1 MPRIGRKDGA
11 SLRPGADG
19 STAREP
25 MRRNAVATSLGT
37 GAAQCGHDVWEDPML
52 SKALLRLGA
61 SAARHP
67 WRVIGAWLIA
77 ATLAVLAALAFG
89 GRTADSMTAPGLD
102 SQRAAELIER
112 AGTGQEGMTAQ
123 VVVTPRDGGATFF
136 DDGSARTAL
145 TRVRAEVG
153 RLPHVLGTSDPAG
166 ALDAGGDT
174 AVRGGLISA
183 DGRIA
188 VVRVQYPDQSQLSGA
203 DLDAL
208 VGLGDQLRAELPLRV
223 EMGGNLFYAF
233 SEADGGASELIGLLA
248 AATILFLAFGS
259 LVAAVLPIGMAVFG
273 LTIGVAT
280 MTVLAGVV
288 DVPAFAPV
296 LGSMVG
302 LGVGID
308 YALFV
313 LARHREHL
321 ARGLAPHEAAGRAVA
336 TAGRPVV
343 FAGGVV
349 VVSILGLAVANVP
362 FIAVGGLAVS
372 IVVLIMVVASVTL
385 LPAFLGAAGPRLA
398 RTDRTDRV
406 GRAERIGRIGRIGQ
420 ALRTGIPGR
429 LARRRDT
436 VAGAAPAVGW
446 RRWIGHVGRHPV
458 LYAVGAA
465 GLLLTAALPVL
476 GLRVGL
482 PDDGSMPQSRTER
495 RAYDLVAE
503 GFGPGTNGPLV
514 IAADPAGDPGV
525 LDRLVGAVAADPGIA
540 SVAPTRIDRAS
551 GIATFVVFP
560 TTSPQDKATADTIA
574 RLRTGAL
581 PTAIGS
587 GPASA
592 HVGGA
597 TASLSDVGQRTSQRL
612 PVLVAVVLAMSFL
625 LLVPVFRSILVPLKA
640 VLLNLLS
647 IGAAY
652 GVMVAVF
659 QWGWGGALI
668 GLESTVPIVSFI
680 PMFLF
685 AILFGLSMD
694 YEVFLLARV
703 REEYL
708 RTGDNGTAIVEGVS
722 RTARI
727 ITSAALIMV
736 AVFLSFAVAEDPSTK
751 MFGLGLATAIFI
763 DATVVRMVLVP
774 ATMTLL
780 GRANW
785 WLPKWLDRILP
796 RGPVGTNDTDDTND
810 PDDTDGTDDAD
821 DAVAESTGEAA
832 RPRLVGG

>member
-1 MPRIGRKDGA
+1 
-11 SLRPGADG
+11 
-19 STAREP
+19 
-25 MRRNAVATSLGT
+25 
-37 GAAQCGHDVWEDPML
+37 ML

-67 WRVIGAWLIA
+67 WRVIAAWLVA
-77 ATLAVLAALAFG
+77 ATLAVLAAVAFG
-89 GRTADSMTAPGLD
+89 GRHADSMTVPGLD

-123 VVVTPRDGGATFF
+123 VVVTPLDGAATFF
-136 DDGSARTAL
+136 DHDSARTAL
-145 TRVRAEVG
+145 TRLQTEVK

-174 AVRGGLISA
+174 AVRGGLVSV

-188 VVRVQYPDQSQLSGA
+188 VVRVQYPDQSRLSA
-203 DLDAL
+203 EDLDAL
-208 VGLGDQLRAELPLRV
+208 VDLGDRLRAELPLRI
-223 EMGGNLFYAF
+223 EMGGSLFYAF
-233 SEADGGASELIGLLA
+233 SDPDGGASELIGLLA
-248 AATILFLAFGS
+248 AAAILFLAFGS
-259 LVAAVLPIGMAVFG
+259 LVAAALPIGMAVFG
-273 LTIGVAT
+273 LTVGVAT
-280 MTVLAGVV
+280 MTVLAGVT
-288 DVPAFAPV
+288 DVPTFAPV

-313 LARHREHL
+313 LARHREYL
-321 ARGLAPHEAAGRAVA
+321 ARGLDPREAAGRAVA

-343 FAGGVV
+343 FAGGTV

-362 FIAVGGLAVS
+362 FMTVGGLAVS
-372 IVVLIMVVASVTL
+372 IVVLTMVVASVTL

-398 RTDRTDRV
+398 RA
-406 GRAERIGRIGRIGQ
+406 GRIGRIGRIGR
-420 ALRTGIPGR
+420 ALQTRKPGR
-429 LARRRDT
+429 LARRRDPA
-436 VAGAAPAVGW
+436 AGPAHAAGW
-446 RRWIGHVGRHPV
+446 RRWIGHVSRHPV
-458 LYAVGAA
+458 PYAVGAA
-465 GLLLTAALPVL
+465 GLLLTATLPVL

-482 PDDGSMPQSRTER
+482 PDDGSLPHGRTER

-540 SVAPTRIDRAS
+540 SVAPTHIDRAT
-551 GIATFVVFP
+551 GIATLVVFP

-574 RLRTGAL
+574 RLRTDVL
-581 PTAIGS
+581 PTAIGH
-587 GPASA
+587 GPARA

-597 TASLSDVGQRTSQRL
+597 AASLSDVGQRTSQRL
-612 PVLVAVVLAMSFL
+612 PVFVAAVLAVSFL
-625 LLVPVFRSILVPLKA
+625 LLMLVFRSILVPLKA

-652 GVMVAVF
+652 GIMVAVF

-668 GLESTVPIVSFI
+668 GLEATVPIVSFI

-694 YEVFLLARV
+694 YEVFLLSRV

-736 AVFLSFAVAEDPSTK
+736 AVFLSFAVADDPSTK
-751 MFGLGLATAIFI
+751 MFGLGLATAILI

-780 GRANW
+780 GRTNW
-785 WLPKWLDRILP
+785 WLPKWLDRMLP
-796 RGPVGTNDTDDTND
+796 GGPVGT
-810 PDDTDGTDDAD
+810 DDTDAG
-821 DAVAESTGEAA
+821 STGEAP
-832 RPRLVGG
+832 RPRPVDR

>member
-1 MPRIGRKDGA
+1 
-11 SLRPGADG
+11 
-19 STAREP
+19 
-25 MRRNAVATSLGT
+25 
-37 GAAQCGHDVWEDPML
+37 ML
-52 SKALLRLGA
+52 SKALLRLGT

-67 WRVIGAWLIA
+67 WRVIAAWLIA
-77 ATLAVLAALAFG
+77 ATLAVLAAIAIG
-89 GRTADSMTAPGLD
+89 GRTADSMTVPGLD
-102 SQRAAELIER
+102 SQRAAQLIER

-136 DDGSARTAL
+136 DHGSAHTAL
-145 TRVRAEVG
+145 TRLQTEVR

-166 ALDAGGDT
+166 ALDAAGDT
-174 AVRGGLISA
+174 SVRSGLVSA

-188 VVRVQYPDQSQLSGA
+188 VVRVQYPDQSRLSA
-203 DLDAL
+203 KDLDAL
-208 VGLGDQLRAELPLRV
+208 VDLGERLRAELPLRI
-223 EMGGNLFYAF
+223 EMGGDLFYAF
-233 SEADGGASELIGLLA
+233 SNPDGGVSELIGILA
-248 AATILFLAFGS
+248 AAAILFLAFGS
-259 LVAAVLPIGMAVFG
+259 LVAAALPIGMAVFG
-273 LTIGVAT
+273 LTAGVAT
-280 MTVLAGVV
+280 MTVLAGVT
-288 DVPAFAPV
+288 DVPTFAPV

-313 LARHREHL
+313 LARHREYL
-321 ARGLAPHEAAGRAVA
+321 ARGLDPREAAGRAVA

-343 FAGGVV
+343 FAGGTV
-349 VVSILGLAVANVP
+349 VVSILGMAVANVP
-362 FIAVGGLAVS
+362 FMTVGGFAVS
-372 IVVLIMVVASVTL
+372 IVVLTMVLASVTL

-398 RTDRTDRV
+398 R
-406 GRAERIGRIGRIGQ
+406 AGRIGR
-420 ALRTGIPGR
+420 ALRTRKSAR
-429 LARRRDT
+429 LARRRGPA
-436 VAGAAPAVGW
+436 AGAAHAAGW
-446 RRWIGHVGRHPV
+446 RRWIGHVSRHPV
-458 LYAVGAA
+458 PYAVGAA

-482 PDDGSMPQSRTER
+482 PDDGSLPHSRTER

-503 GFGPGTNGPLV
+503 GFGPGINGPLV

-525 LDRLVGAVAADPGIA
+525 LDRLVATVAADPGIA
-540 SVAPTRIDRAS
+540 SVAPTHIDRAT
-551 GIATFVVFP
+551 GIATLVVFP

-574 RLRTGAL
+574 RLRTDVL
-581 PTAIGS
+581 PTAVGH
-587 GPASA
+587 GPARA

-597 TASLSDVGQRTSQRL
+597 AASLSDVGRRTSERL
-612 PVLVAVVLAMSFL
+612 PLFVATVLAMSFL
-625 LLVPVFRSILVPLKA
+625 LLMLVFRSILVPLKA

-668 GLESTVPIVSFI
+668 GLEATVPIVSFI

-694 YEVFLLARV
+694 YEVFLLSRV

-708 RTGDNGTAIVEGVS
+708 RTGDNGGAIVDGIS
-722 RTARI
+722 GTARI

-736 AVFLSFAVAEDPSTK
+736 AVFLSFAVADDPSTK
-751 MFGLGLATAIFI
+751 MFGLGLATAIFV

-785 WLPKWLDRILP
+785 WLPKWLDSLLP
-796 RGPVGTNDTDDTND
+796 GGPVGADGA
-810 PDDTDGTDDAD
+810 DDTD
-821 DAVAESTGEAA
+821 AESAGEAP
-832 RPRLVGG
+832 RPRLVER

>member
-1 MPRIGRKDGA
+1 
-11 SLRPGADG
+11 
-19 STAREP
+19 
-25 MRRNAVATSLGT
+25 
-37 GAAQCGHDVWEDPML
+37 ML

-67 WRVIGAWLIA
+67 WRVIATWLIA
-77 ATLAVLAALAFG
+77 ATLAVLAAVAFG

-102 SQRAAELIER
+102 SRRAAELIER

-123 VVVTPRDGGATFF
+123 VVVTPLDGGATFF
-136 DDGSARTAL
+136 DDDGARTAL
-145 TRVRAEVG
+145 TRLQTEVQ

-174 AVRGGLISA
+174 AVRGGLVSA

-188 VVRVQYPDQSQLSGA
+188 VVRVQYPDQSRLSA
-203 DLDAL
+203 EDLDAL
-208 VGLGDQLRAELPLRV
+208 VDLGDRLRAELPLRI

-233 SEADGGASELIGLLA
+233 SDPDGGTSELIGLLA

-259 LVAAVLPIGMAVFG
+259 LVAAALPIGMAVFG
-273 LTIGVAT
+273 LTVGVAT
-280 MTVLAGVV
+280 MTVLAGVT
-288 DVPAFAPV
+288 DVPTFAPV

-313 LARHREHL
+313 LARHREYL
-321 ARGLAPHEAAGRAVA
+321 ACGLDPQDAAGRAVA

-343 FAGGVV
+343 FAGGTV

-362 FIAVGGLAVS
+362 FMTVGGVAVS
-372 IVVLIMVVASVTL
+372 IVVLTMVLASVTL

-398 RTDRTDRV
+398 R
-406 GRAERIGRIGRIGQ
+406 AGRIGR
-420 ALRTGIPGR
+420 ALQTRKPGR
-429 LARRRDT
+429 LARRRDPA
-436 VAGAAPAVGW
+436 AGAAHAAGW
-446 RRWIGHVGRHPV
+446 RRWIGHVSRHPV
-458 LYAVGAA
+458 VYAVGAA
-465 GLLLTAALPVL
+465 VLLLTATLPVL

-482 PDDGSMPQSRTER
+482 PDDGSLPQSRTER

-514 IAADPAGDPGV
+514 IAADPTGDPGV
-525 LDRLVGAVAADPGIA
+525 LDRLVATVAADPGIA
-540 SVAPTRIDRAS
+540 SVAPTHIDRAT
-551 GIATFVVFP
+551 GIATLVVFP

-574 RLRTGAL
+574 RLRTDVL
-581 PTAIGS
+581 PTAIGH
-587 GPASA
+587 GPARA

-597 TASLSDVGQRTSQRL
+597 AASLSDVGQRTSQRL
-612 PVLVAVVLAMSFL
+612 PVFVAAVLAMSFL
-625 LLVPVFRSILVPLKA
+625 LLMLVFRSILVPLKA

-652 GVMVAVF
+652 GIMVAVF

-668 GLESTVPIVSFI
+668 GLEATVPIVSFI

-694 YEVFLLARV
+694 YEVFLLSRV

-736 AVFLSFAVAEDPSTK
+736 AVFLSFAVADDPSTK

-780 GRANW
+780 GRTNW
-785 WLPKWLDRILP
+785 WLPKWLDLMLP
-796 RGPVGTNDTDDTND
+796 RGPVGTDDTDDTD
-810 PDDTDGTDDAD
+810 L
-821 DAVAESTGEAA
+821 ESTGEAP
-832 RPRLVGG
+832 RPRLADR

>member
-1 MPRIGRKDGA
+1 
-11 SLRPGADG
+11 
-19 STAREP
+19 
-25 MRRNAVATSLGT
+25 
-37 GAAQCGHDVWEDPML
+37 ML
-52 SKALLRLGA
+52 SKALLRLGGG
-61 SAARHP
+61 AARHP
-67 WRVIGAWLIA
+67 WRVVAAWLIA
-77 ATLAVLAALAFG
+77 AALALLAAIAVG

-102 SQRAAELIER
+102 SGRAAELIER
-112 AGTGQEGMTAQ
+112 AGTGQEGMSTQ
-123 VVVTPRDGGATFF
+123 VVVTPLDDGATFF
-136 DDGSARTAL
+136 DHGSARTAL
-145 TRVRAEVG
+145 MRLQTEVA

-174 AVRGGLISA
+174 AVRGGLVSA

-188 VVRVQYPDQSQLSGA
+188 VVRVQYPDQSRLSA
-203 DLDAL
+203 DDLDAL
-208 VGLGDQLRAELPLRV
+208 VALGDRLRAELPLRI

-233 SEADGGASELIGLLA
+233 SGADGGASELIGLLA
-248 AATILFLAFGS
+248 AAAILFLAFGS
-259 LVAAVLPIGMAVFG
+259 LVAAALPIGMAVFG
-273 LTIGVAT
+273 LTVGVAT
-280 MTVLAGVV
+280 MTVLAGVT
-288 DVPAFAPV
+288 DVPTFAPV

-313 LARHREHL
+313 LARHREYL
-321 ARGLAPHEAAGRAVA
+321 ARGLDPHEAAGRAVA
-336 TAGRPVV
+336 TAGRPVIL
-343 FAGGVV
+343 AGGTV

-362 FIAVGGLAVS
+362 FMTVGGLAVS

-398 RTDRTDRV
+398 RA
-406 GRAERIGRIGRIGQ
+406 GRIGRIGR
-420 ALRTGIPGR
+420 ALRTGKPTR
-429 LARRRDT
+429 PARRRDPA
-436 VAGAAPAVGW
+436 AGAAHAAGW
-446 RRWIGHVGRHPV
+446 RRWIAHVSRHPV
-458 LYAVGAA
+458 PYAVGAA
-465 GLLLTAALPVL
+465 GLLLTATLPVL

-482 PDDGSMPQSRTER
+482 PDDGSLPHSRTER

-514 IAADPAGDPGV
+514 IAADPTGDPGV

-540 SVAPTRIDRAS
+540 SVAPTHIDRAT
-551 GIATFVVFP
+551 GIATLVVFP

-574 RLRTGAL
+574 RLRTDVL
-581 PTAIGS
+581 PAAIGH
-587 GPASA
+587 GPARA
-592 HVGGA
+592 HIGGA
-597 TASLSDVGQRTSQRL
+597 AASLSDVGQRTSQRL
-612 PVLVAVVLAMSFL
+612 PALVATVLAMSFL
-625 LLVPVFRSILVPLKA
+625 LLMLVFRSILVPLKA

-668 GLESTVPIVSFI
+668 GLEATVPIVSFI

-694 YEVFLLARV
+694 YEVFLLSRV

-780 GRANW
+780 GRTNW

-796 RGPVGTNDTDDTND
+796 HGPVGTDDPYDYD
-810 PDDTDGTDDAD
+810 PDDSDVRVTQGHPG
-821 DAVAESTGEAA
+821 S
-832 RPRLVGG
+832 

>member
-1 MPRIGRKDGA
+1 
-11 SLRPGADG
+11 
-19 STAREP
+19 
-25 MRRNAVATSLGT
+25 
-37 GAAQCGHDVWEDPML
+37 ML
-52 SKALLRLGA
+52 SKALLRLGTN
-61 SAARHP
+61 AARHP
-67 WRVIGAWLIA
+67 WRVIAAWLVA
-77 ATLAVLAALAFG
+77 ATLAVLAAVAFG

-102 SQRAAELIER
+102 SQRAAQLIER

-123 VVVTPRDGGATFF
+123 VVVTPLDGGATFF
-136 DDGSARTAL
+136 GDDGARTAL
-145 TRVRAEVG
+145 TRLQAEVK
-153 RLPHVLGTSDPAG
+153 RLPHVLGTSETAG
-166 ALDAGGDT
+166 ALEAGGDT
-174 AVRGGLISA
+174 AVRGGLVSA

-188 VVRVQYPDQSQLSGA
+188 VVRVQYPDQSRLSA
-203 DLDAL
+203 EDLDAL
-208 VGLGDQLRAELPLRV
+208 VGLGDRLRAELPLRI

-233 SEADGGASELIGLLA
+233 SDPDGGTSELIGLLA
-248 AATILFLAFGS
+248 AAAILFLAFGS
-259 LVAAVLPIGMAVFG
+259 LVAAALPIGMAVFG

-280 MTVLAGVV
+280 MTVLAGVT

-313 LARHREHL
+313 LARHREYL

-362 FIAVGGLAVS
+362 FMTVGGIAVS
-372 IVVLIMVVASVTL
+372 IVVLTMVVASVTL

-398 RTDRTDRV
+398 R
-406 GRAERIGRIGRIGQ
+406 AGRIGR
-420 ALRTGIPGR
+420 ALRTARPGR
-429 LARRRDT
+429 LARRRERA
-436 VAGAAPAVGW
+436 AGAAPAAGW
-446 RRWIGHVGRHPV
+446 RRWIGHVSRHPV
-458 LYAVGAA
+458 LYAIGAA
-465 GLLLTAALPVL
+465 GLLLTATLPVL

-482 PDDGSMPQSRTER
+482 PDDGSLPHSRTER

-525 LDRLVGAVAADPGIA
+525 PDRLVRAVAADPGIA
-540 SVAPTRIDRAS
+540 SVAPAHIDRAT
-551 GIATFVVFP
+551 GIATLVVFP
-560 TTSPQDKATADTIA
+560 TTSPQDKATTDTIA
-574 RLRTGAL
+574 RLRTDVL
-581 PTAIGS
+581 PTALGH
-587 GPASA
+587 GPARA

-597 TASLSDVGQRTSQRL
+597 AASLSDVGRRTSERL
-612 PVLVAVVLAMSFL
+612 PLLVATVLAMSFL
-625 LLVPVFRSILVPLKA
+625 LLMLIFRSVLVPLKA

-668 GLESTVPIVSFI
+668 GLEATVPIVSFI

-694 YEVFLLARV
+694 YEVFLLSRV

-708 RTGDNGTAIVEGVS
+708 RTGDNGTAIVEGIS

-736 AVFLSFAVAEDPSTK
+736 AVFLSFAVADDPSAK

-780 GRANW
+780 GRSNW
-785 WLPKWLDRILP
+785 WLPKWLDRMLP
-796 RGPVGTNDTDDTND
+796 HGPVGT
-810 PDDTDGTDDAD
+810 DDTD
-821 DAVAESTGEAA
+821 AESAVGAPRAPLAA
-832 RPRLVGG
+832 Q

>member
-1 MPRIGRKDGA
+1 
-11 SLRPGADG
+11 
-19 STAREP
+19 
-25 MRRNAVATSLGT
+25 
-37 GAAQCGHDVWEDPML
+37 ML

-61 SAARHP
+61 SAARRP
-67 WRVIGAWLIA
+67 RRVIAAWLVTA
-77 ATLAVLAALAFG
+77 ALAVLAALAFG

-102 SQRAAELIER
+102 SRRAAELIER

-123 VVVTPRDGGATFF
+123 VVVTPLDGGATFF
-136 DDGSARTAL
+136 DHGGARTAL
-145 TRVRAEVG
+145 TQLQTEVE
-153 RLPHVLGTSDPAG
+153 RLPHVLGTSDPTG
-166 ALDAGGDT
+166 ALDAGGDA
-174 AVRGGLISA
+174 AVRGGLVSA

-188 VVRVQYPDQSQLSGA
+188 VVRVQYPDQSRLSA
-203 DLDAL
+203 KDLDAL
-208 VGLGDQLRAELPLRV
+208 VGLGDRLRAELPLRI
-223 EMGGNLFYAF
+223 EMGGNLFYVF
-233 SEADGGASELIGLLA
+233 SDPDGGASELIGLLA
-248 AATILFLAFGS
+248 AAAILFLAFGS
-259 LVAAVLPIGMAVFG
+259 LVAAALPIGMAVFG
-273 LTIGVAT
+273 LTVGVAT
-280 MTVLAGVV
+280 MTVLAGVTE
-288 DVPAFAPV
+288 VPTFAPV

-321 ARGLAPHEAAGRAVA
+321 ACGLGPREAAGRAVA

-343 FAGGVV
+343 FAGGTV
-349 VVSILGLAVANVP
+349 VVSILGLAVADVP
-362 FIAVGGLAVS
+362 FMTVGGVAVS
-372 IVVLIMVVASVTL
+372 IVVLTMVLASVTL

-398 RTDRTDRV
+398 RA
-406 GRAERIGRIGRIGQ
+406 GQIGRIGR
-420 ALRTGIPGR
+420 ALQTRRPGR
-429 LARRRDT
+429 PARRDPA
-436 VAGAAPAVGW
+436 AGAARAAGW
-446 RRWIGHVGRHPV
+446 RRWIGHVSRHPV
-458 LYAVGAA
+458 PYAVGAA
-465 GLLLTAALPVL
+465 GLLLTATLPLL

-482 PDDGSMPQSRTER
+482 PDDGSLPQGRTER

-514 IAADPAGDPGV
+514 IAADPTGDPGV
-525 LDRLVGAVAADPGIA
+525 LDRLVAAVAADPGIA
-540 SVAPTRIDRAS
+540 SVAAPRVDRAT
-551 GIATFVVFP
+551 GIATLVVFP

-574 RLRTGAL
+574 RLRTDVL
-581 PTAIGS
+581 PTAIGR
-587 GPASA
+587 GPARA

-597 TASLSDVGQRTSQRL
+597 AASLSDVGRRTSQRM
-612 PVLVAVVLAMSFL
+612 PVFVAAVLAMSFL
-625 LLVPVFRSILVPLKA
+625 LLMLVFRSVLVPLKA

-652 GVMVAVF
+652 GIMVAVF
-659 QWGWGGALI
+659 QWGWGSALI
-668 GLESTVPIVSFI
+668 GLEATVPIVSFI

-694 YEVFLLARV
+694 YEVFLLSRV

-708 RTGDNGTAIVEGVS
+708 RTGDSGTAIVEGIS

-785 WLPKWLDRILP
+785 WLPKWLDRMLP
-796 RGPVGTNDTDDTND
+796 RGPVGTDDTDDTD
-810 PDDTDGTDDAD
+810 
-821 DAVAESTGEAA
+821 AESTGEDPRA
-832 RPRLVGG
+832 RLVDR

>member
-1 MPRIGRKDGA
+1 MIA
-11 SLRPGADG
+11 
-19 STAREP
+19 
-25 MRRNAVATSLGT
+25 
-37 GAAQCGHDVWEDPML
+37 
-52 SKALLRLGA
+52 
-61 SAARHP
+61 
-67 WRVIGAWLIA
+67 AWLIA
-77 ATLAVLAALAFG
+77 ATLAVLAAIAIG

-123 VVVTPRDGGATFF
+123 VVVTPLDDGATFF
-136 DDGSARTAL
+136 DHGSARTAL
-145 TRVRAEVG
+145 TRLQTEVK

-174 AVRGGLISA
+174 TVRGGLVSA
-183 DGRIA
+183 DGRTA
-188 VVRVQYPDQSQLSGA
+188 VVRVQYPDQSRLSA
-203 DLDAL
+203 EDLDAL
-208 VGLGDQLRAELPLRV
+208 VDLGDRLRAELPLRI
-223 EMGGNLFYAF
+223 EMGGNLFYVF
-233 SEADGGASELIGLLA
+233 SDPDGGASELIGLLA
-248 AATILFLAFGS
+248 AAAILFLAFGS
-259 LVAAVLPIGMAVFG
+259 LVAAALPIGMAVFG
-273 LTIGVAT
+273 LTVGVAT
-280 MTVLAGVV
+280 MTVLAGVT
-288 DVPAFAPV
+288 DVPTFAPV

-313 LARHREHL
+313 LARHREYL
-321 ARGLAPHEAAGRAVA
+321 ARGLDPREAAGRAVA

-343 FAGGVV
+343 FAGGTV

-362 FIAVGGLAVS
+362 FMTVGGLAVS
-372 IVVLIMVVASVTL
+372 IVVLTMVVASVTL

-398 RTDRTDRV
+398 RAD
-406 GRAERIGRIGRIGQ
+406 RIGR
-420 ALRTGIPGR
+420 ALQTRKLGR
-429 LARRRDT
+429 LARRRNPA
-436 VAGAAPAVGW
+436 AGAAHAAGW
-446 RRWIGHVGRHPV
+446 RRWIGHVSRHPV
-458 LYAVGAA
+458 PYVVGAA
-465 GLLLTAALPVL
+465 GLLLTATLPVL

-482 PDDGSMPQSRTER
+482 PDDGSLPHSRTER

-514 IAADPAGDPGV
+514 IAADPTGDPGV

-540 SVAPTRIDRAS
+540 SVAPTHIDRAT
-551 GIATFVVFP
+551 GIATLVVFP

-574 RLRTGAL
+574 RLRTDVL
-581 PTAIGS
+581 PTAIGH
-587 GPASA
+587 GPARA

-597 TASLSDVGQRTSQRL
+597 AASLSDVGQRTSQRL
-612 PVLVAVVLAMSFL
+612 PVLVAAVLAMSFL
-625 LLVPVFRSILVPLKA
+625 LLMLVFRSILVPLKA

-652 GVMVAVF
+652 GIMVAVF

-668 GLESTVPIVSFI
+668 GLEATVPIVSFI

-694 YEVFLLARV
+694 YEVFLLSRV

-780 GRANW
+780 GRTNW
-785 WLPKWLDRILP
+785 WLPKWLDRMLP
-796 RGPVGTNDTDDTND
+796 RGPVGT
-810 PDDTDGTDDAD
+810 DDTD
-821 DAVAESTGEAA
+821 AESTGQAR
-832 RPRLVGG
+832 RPRLVDR

>member
-1 MPRIGRKDGA
+1 
-11 SLRPGADG
+11 
-19 STAREP
+19 
-25 MRRNAVATSLGT
+25 
-37 GAAQCGHDVWEDPML
+37 
-52 SKALLRLGA
+52 
-61 SAARHP
+61 
-67 WRVIGAWLIA
+67 
-77 ATLAVLAALAFG
+77 
-89 GRTADSMTAPGLD
+89 
-102 SQRAAELIER
+102 
-112 AGTGQEGMTAQ
+112 
-123 VVVTPRDGGATFF
+123 
-136 DDGSARTAL
+136 
-145 TRVRAEVG
+145 
-153 RLPHVLGTSDPAG
+153 VLGTSDPAG

-174 AVRGGLISA
+174 TVRGGLVSA

-188 VVRVQYPDQSQLSGA
+188 VVRVQYPDQSRLSA
-203 DLDAL
+203 EDLDAL
-208 VGLGDQLRAELPLRV
+208 VDLGDRLRAELPLRI
-223 EMGGNLFYAF
+223 EMGGNLFYVF
-233 SEADGGASELIGLLA
+233 SDADGGASELIGILA
-248 AATILFLAFGS
+248 AAAILFLAFGS
-259 LVAAVLPIGMAVFG
+259 LVAAALPIGMAVFG
-273 LTIGVAT
+273 LTVGVAT
-280 MTVLAGVV
+280 MTVLAGVT
-288 DVPAFAPV
+288 DVPTFAPV

-313 LARHREHL
+313 LARHREYL
-321 ARGLAPHEAAGRAVA
+321 ARGLDPREAAGRAVA

-343 FAGGVV
+343 FAGGTV

-362 FIAVGGLAVS
+362 FMTVGGLAVS
-372 IVVLIMVVASVTL
+372 IVVLTMVVASVTL

-398 RTDRTDRV
+398 R
-406 GRAERIGRIGRIGQ
+406 AGRIGR
-420 ALRTGIPGR
+420 ALQTRKLGR
-429 LARRRDT
+429 LARRRDPA
-436 VAGAAPAVGW
+436 AGAAPAAGW
-446 RRWIGHVGRHPV
+446 RRWIGHVSRHPV
-458 LYAVGAA
+458 PYAVGAA
-465 GLLLTAALPVL
+465 GLLLTATLPVL

-482 PDDGSMPQSRTER
+482 PDDGSLPHSRTER

-540 SVAPTRIDRAS
+540 SVAPTHIDRAT
-551 GIATFVVFP
+551 GIATLVVFP

-574 RLRTGAL
+574 RLRTDVL
-581 PTAIGS
+581 PTAIGH
-587 GPASA
+587 GPARA

-597 TASLSDVGQRTSQRL
+597 AASLSDVGQRTSQRL
-612 PVLVAVVLAMSFL
+612 PVFVAAVLAMSFL
-625 LLVPVFRSILVPLKA
+625 LLMLVFRSILVPLKA

-652 GVMVAVF
+652 GIMVAVF

-668 GLESTVPIVSFI
+668 GLEATVPIVSFI

-694 YEVFLLARV
+694 YEVFLLSRV

-722 RTARI
+722 GTARI

-780 GRANW
+780 GRTNW
-785 WLPKWLDRILP
+785 WLPRWLDRMLP
-796 RGPVGTNDTDDTND
+796 RGPVGTD
-810 PDDTDGTDDAD
+810 
-821 DAVAESTGEAA
+821 AESTGEAP
-832 RPRLVGG
+832 RPRLVDR

>member
-1 MPRIGRKDGA
+1 
-11 SLRPGADG
+11 
-19 STAREP
+19 
-25 MRRNAVATSLGT
+25 
-37 GAAQCGHDVWEDPML
+37 ML

-61 SAARHP
+61 GAARHP
-67 WRVIGAWLIA
+67 WRVIAAWLVA
-77 ATLAVLAALAFG
+77 TTLAVLAAVAFG

-112 AGTGQEGMTAQ
+112 ARTGQEGMTAQ
-123 VVVTPRDGGATFF
+123 VVVTPLDGGATFF
-136 DDGSARTAL
+136 DRGSARTAL
-145 TRVRAEVG
+145 TRLRTEVE

-166 ALDAGGDT
+166 ALDARGDT
-174 AVRGGLISA
+174 AVRGGLVSA

-188 VVRVQYPDQSQLSGA
+188 VVRVQYPDRSRLSA
-203 DLDAL
+203 EDLDAL
-208 VGLGDQLRAELPLRV
+208 VGLGDRLRAELPLRI
-223 EMGGNLFYAF
+223 EMGGDLFYAF
-233 SEADGGASELIGLLA
+233 SDADGGVSELIGLLA
-248 AATILFLAFGS
+248 AAAILFLAFGS
-259 LVAAVLPIGMAVFG
+259 LVAAALPIGMAVFG
-273 LTIGVAT
+273 LTVGVAT
-280 MTVLAGVV
+280 MTVLAGVT
-288 DVPAFAPV
+288 DVPTFAPV

-313 LARHREHL
+313 LARHREYL
-321 ARGLAPHEAAGRAVA
+321 AGGLDPQTAAGRAVA

-343 FAGGVV
+343 FAGGTV

-362 FIAVGGLAVS
+362 FMTVGGVAVS
-372 IVVLIMVVASVTL
+372 VVVLIMVAASVTL

-398 RTDRTDRV
+398 R
-406 GRAERIGRIGRIGQ
+406 AGRIGRV
-420 ALRTGIPGR
+420 LRAGWSGR
-429 LARRRDT
+429 LGRRRDT
-436 VAGAAPAVGW
+436 AAGTTHADGW
-446 RRWIGHVGRHPV
+446 RRWIGHVSRHPV
-458 LYAVGAA
+458 PYAVGAA
-465 GLLLTAALPVL
+465 GLMLTATLPVL

-482 PDDGSMPQSRTER
+482 PDDGSLPHSRTER

-514 IAADPAGDPGV
+514 VAADPAGDPGV

-540 SVAPTRIDRAS
+540 SVAPTHIDRAT
-551 GIATFVVFP
+551 GIATLVVFP
-560 TTSPQDKATADTIA
+560 TTGPQDKATADTIA
-574 RLRTGAL
+574 RLRTDVL
-581 PTAIGS
+581 PTAIGH
-587 GPASA
+587 GPARA

-597 TASLSDVGQRTSQRL
+597 AASLSDVGRRTSERM
-612 PVLVAVVLAMSFL
+612 PAFVAAVLAMSFL
-625 LLVPVFRSILVPLKA
+625 LLMLVFRSVLVPLKA

-652 GVMVAVF
+652 GIMVAVF

-668 GLESTVPIVSFI
+668 GLEATVPIVSFI

-694 YEVFLLARV
+694 YEVFLLSRV

-736 AVFLSFAVAEDPSTK
+736 AVFLSFAVADDPSTK
-751 MFGLGLATAIFI
+751 MFGLGLATAILI

-780 GRANW
+780 GRTNW
-785 WLPKWLDRILP
+785 WLPKWLDRLLP
-796 RGPVGTNDTDDTND
+796 RGPVGTDDTDDTD
-810 PDDTDGTDDAD
+810 
-821 DAVAESTGEAA
+821 AESTGGAP
-832 RPRLVGG
+832 RPRLVDR

>member
-1 MPRIGRKDGA
+1 
-11 SLRPGADG
+11 
-19 STAREP
+19 
-25 MRRNAVATSLGT
+25 
-37 GAAQCGHDVWEDPML
+37 ML

-67 WRVIGAWLIA
+67 WRVIAAWLIA
-77 ATLAVLAALAFG
+77 ATLAVLAAIAFG

-123 VVVTPRDGGATFF
+123 VVVTPLDGGATFF
-136 DDGSARTAL
+136 DDDGARTAL
-145 TRVRAEVG
+145 TRLQTEVK

-166 ALDAGGDT
+166 ALDTGGDT
-174 AVRGGLISA
+174 AVRGGLVSA

-188 VVRVQYPDQSQLSGA
+188 VVRVQYPDQSRLSA
-203 DLDAL
+203 EDLDAL
-208 VGLGDQLRAELPLRV
+208 VDLGDRLRAELPLRI

-233 SEADGGASELIGLLA
+233 SDPDGGDERTERQEQDRGRGEEADQLARA
-248 AATILFLAFGS
+248 AA
-259 LVAAVLPIGMAVFG
+259 LPIGMTVFG
-273 LTIGVAT
+273 LTVGVAT
-280 MTVLAGVV
+280 MTVLAGVTE
-288 DVPAFAPV
+288 VPTFAPV

-313 LARHREHL
+313 LARHREYL
-321 ARGLAPHEAAGRAVA
+321 ACGLDPQAAAGRAVA

-343 FAGGVV
+343 FAGGTV

-362 FIAVGGLAVS
+362 FMTVGGVAVS
-372 IVVLIMVVASVTL
+372 IVVLTMVLASVTL
-385 LPAFLGAAGPRLA
+385 LPAFLSAAGPRLA
-398 RTDRTDRV
+398 R
-406 GRAERIGRIGRIGQ
+406 AGRIGR
-420 ALRTGIPGR
+420 ALQTRKLGR
-429 LARRRDT
+429 LARRRDPA
-436 VAGAAPAVGW
+436 AGAAHAAGW
-446 RRWIGHVGRHPV
+446 RRWIGHVSRHPV
-458 LYAVGAA
+458 PYAIGAA
-465 GLLLTAALPVL
+465 GLLLTATLPVL

-482 PDDGSMPQSRTER
+482 PDDGSLPHSRTER

-525 LDRLVGAVAADPGIA
+525 LDRLVATVAADPGIA
-540 SVAPTRIDRAS
+540 SVAPTHIDRAT
-551 GIATFVVFP
+551 GIATLVVFP

-574 RLRTGAL
+574 RLRTGVL
-581 PTAIGS
+581 PTAIGH
-587 GPASA
+587 GPARA

-597 TASLSDVGQRTSQRL
+597 AASLSDVGQRTSQRL
-612 PVLVAVVLAMSFL
+612 PVLVAAVLAMSFL
-625 LLVPVFRSILVPLKA
+625 LLMLVFRSILVPLKA

-652 GVMVAVF
+652 GIMVAVF

-668 GLESTVPIVSFI
+668 GLEATVPIVSFI
-680 PMFLF
+680 PAFLF

-694 YEVFLLARV
+694 YEVFLLSRV

-708 RTGDNGTAIVEGVS
+708 RTGDNGTAIVEGIS
-722 RTARI
+722 GTARI

-780 GRANW
+780 GRTNW
-785 WLPKWLDRILP
+785 WLPKWLDWMLP
-796 RGPVGTNDTDDTND
+796 RGPVGT
-810 PDDTDGTDDAD
+810 DDTD
-821 DAVAESTGEAA
+821 AESTGEAP
-832 RPRLVGG
+832 RPRLVDR

>member
-1 MPRIGRKDGA
+1 
-11 SLRPGADG
+11 
-19 STAREP
+19 
-25 MRRNAVATSLGT
+25 
-37 GAAQCGHDVWEDPML
+37 ML
-52 SKALLRLGA
+52 SKALLRLGGG
-61 SAARHP
+61 AARHP
-67 WRVIGAWLIA
+67 WRVIAAWLVTA
-77 ATLAVLAALAFG
+77 ALAVLAALAFG
-89 GRTADSMTAPGLD
+89 GRNADSMTAPGLD

-123 VVVTPRDGGATFF
+123 VVVTPLDGAATFF
-136 DDGSARTAL
+136 DHDSARTAL
-145 TRVRAEVG
+145 TRLRTEVE

-174 AVRGGLISA
+174 AVRGGLVSA

-188 VVRVQYPDQSQLSGA
+188 VVRVQYPDQSRLSAA

-208 VGLGDQLRAELPLRV
+208 VGLGDRLRAELPLRI

-233 SEADGGASELIGLLA
+233 SDPDGGVSELIGLLA
-248 AATILFLAFGS
+248 AAAILFLAFGS
-259 LVAAVLPIGMAVFG
+259 LVAAALPIGMAAFG
-273 LTIGVAT
+273 LTVGVAT
-280 MTVLAGVV
+280 MTVLAGVT

-313 LARHREHL
+313 LARHREYL
-321 ARGLAPHEAAGRAVA
+321 ARGLDPHEAAGRAVA

-343 FAGGVV
+343 FAGGTV

-362 FIAVGGLAVS
+362 FMTVGGLAVS
-372 IVVLIMVVASVTL
+372 IVVLTMVVASVTL
-385 LPAFLGAAGPRLA
+385 LPAFLGAAGPRL
-398 RTDRTDRV
+398 
-406 GRAERIGRIGRIGQ
+406 GRAGRIGR
-420 ALRTGIPGR
+420 ALRTRKPGR
-429 LARRRDT
+429 LARRRDPA
-436 VAGAAPAVGW
+436 AGAARAAGW
-446 RRWIGHVGRHPV
+446 RRWIGHVSRHPV
-458 LYAVGAA
+458 PYAVGAA
-465 GLLLTAALPVL
+465 GLLLTLTLPVL

-482 PDDGSMPQSRTER
+482 PDDGSLPHSRTER

-525 LDRLVGAVAADPGIA
+525 VDRLVGAVAADAGIA
-540 SVAPTRIDRAS
+540 SVAPTRIDRAT
-551 GIATFVVFP
+551 GIATLVVFP
-560 TTSPQDKATADTIA
+560 TTSPQDEATADTIA
-574 RLRTGAL
+574 RLRTDVL
-581 PTAIGS
+581 PTAIGQ
-587 GPASA
+587 GPARA

-597 TASLSDVGQRTSQRL
+597 AASLSDVGQRTSQRL
-612 PVLVAVVLAMSFL
+612 PVFVAAVLAMSFL
-625 LLVPVFRSILVPLKA
+625 LLVLVFRSIVVPLKA

-668 GLESTVPIVSFI
+668 GLEATVPIVSFI

-694 YEVFLLARV
+694 YEVFLLSRV

-736 AVFLSFAVAEDPSTK
+736 AVFLSFAVADDPSAK

-785 WLPKWLDRILP
+785 WLPRRLDRMLP
-796 RGPVGTNDTDDTND
+796 RGPA
-810 PDDTDGTDDAD
+810 GTD
-821 DAVAESTGEAA
+821 AEYTGEAPC
-832 RPRLVGG
+832 PRLVDR

>member
-1 MPRIGRKDGA
+1 
-11 SLRPGADG
+11 
-19 STAREP
+19 
-25 MRRNAVATSLGT
+25 
-37 GAAQCGHDVWEDPML
+37 ML

-67 WRVIGAWLIA
+67 WRVIATWLIA
-77 ATLAVLAALAFG
+77 ATLAVLAAVAFG

-112 AGTGQEGMTAQ
+112 ARTGQEGMTAQ
-123 VVVTPRDGGATFF
+123 VVVTPLDDGATFF
-136 DDGSARTAL
+136 DDDGARTAL
-145 TRVRAEVG
+145 TRLRAEVK
-153 RLPHVLGTSDPAG
+153 RLPHVLGASARAG
-166 ALDAGGDT
+166 ALDAGRDT
-174 AVRGGLISA
+174 AVRGGLVSA

-188 VVRVQYPDQSQLSGA
+188 VVRVQYPDQSRLSA
-203 DLDAL
+203 EDLDAL
-208 VGLGDQLRAELPLRV
+208 VGLGDRLRGELPLRI
-223 EMGGNLFYAF
+223 EMGGSLFYAF
-233 SEADGGASELIGLLA
+233 SDPDGGASELIGLLA
-248 AATILFLAFGS
+248 AAAILFLAFGS
-259 LVAAVLPIGMAVFG
+259 LVAAALPIGMAVFG
-273 LTIGVAT
+273 LTVGVAT
-280 MTVLAGVV
+280 MTVLAGVTE
-288 DVPAFAPV
+288 VPTFAPV

-313 LARHREHL
+313 LARHREYL
-321 ARGLAPHEAAGRAVA
+321 ARGLDPHEAAGRAVA

-343 FAGGVV
+343 FAGGTV

-362 FIAVGGLAVS
+362 FMTVGGLAVS
-372 IVVLIMVVASVTL
+372 IVVLIMVLASVTL
-385 LPAFLGAAGPRLA
+385 LPAFLGAAGPRL
-398 RTDRTDRV
+398 
-406 GRAERIGRIGRIGQ
+406 GRAGRIGR
-420 ALRTGIPGR
+420 ALRTRSRGR
-429 LARRRDT
+429 LARRRDPA
-436 VAGAAPAVGW
+436 AGAAHAAGW
-446 RRWIGHVGRHPV
+446 RRWIGHVSRHPV
-458 LYAVGAA
+458 PYAVGAA
-465 GLLLTAALPVL
+465 GLLLTATLPVL

-482 PDDGSMPQSRTER
+482 PDDGSLPQSRTER

-514 IAADPAGDPGV
+514 IAVDPTGDGGV
-525 LDRLVGAVAADPGIA
+525 VDRLASTVAADPGIA
-540 SVAPTRIDRAS
+540 SVAPTHIDRAT
-551 GIATFVVFP
+551 GIATLVVFP

-574 RLRTGAL
+574 RLRTDVL
-581 PTAIGS
+581 PTAIGQ
-587 GPASA
+587 GQARA

-597 TASLSDVGQRTSQRL
+597 AASLSDVGRRTSQRL
-612 PVLVAVVLAMSFL
+612 PVLVAAVLAMSFL
-625 LLVPVFRSILVPLKA
+625 LLMLVFRSVLVPLKA

-668 GLESTVPIVSFI
+668 GLEATVPIVSFI

-694 YEVFLLARV
+694 YEVFLLSRV

-780 GRANW
+780 GRTNW
-785 WLPKWLDRILP
+785 WLPKWLDRMLP
-796 RGPVGTNDTDDTND
+796 RGPVGA
-810 PDDTDGTDDAD
+810 DDTD
-821 DAVAESTGEAA
+821 AESTGEAPL
-832 RPRLVGG
+832 PRLVDR

>member
-1 MPRIGRKDGA
+1 
-11 SLRPGADG
+11 
-19 STAREP
+19 
-25 MRRNAVATSLGT
+25 
-37 GAAQCGHDVWEDPML
+37 ML
-52 SKALLRLGA
+52 SKALLRLGT

-67 WRVIGAWLIA
+67 WRVIAAWLIA
-77 ATLAVLAALAFG
+77 ASLAVLAAIAFG

-102 SQRAAELIER
+102 SRRAAELIER

-123 VVVTPRDGGATFF
+123 VVVTPLDDGATFF
-136 DDGSARTAL
+136 DDDGARTAL
-145 TRVRAEVG
+145 TRLRAEVK

-166 ALDAGGDT
+166 ALDAGGNT
-174 AVRGGLISA
+174 AVRDGLVSA

-188 VVRVQYPDQSQLSGA
+188 VVRVQYPDQSRLSA
-203 DLDAL
+203 QDLDAL
-208 VGLGDQLRAELPLRV
+208 VDLGDRLRAELPLRI
-223 EMGGNLFYAF
+223 EMGGNLFYVF
-233 SEADGGASELIGLLA
+233 SDADGGVSELIGLLA
-248 AATILFLAFGS
+248 AAAILFLAFGS
-259 LVAAVLPIGMAVFG
+259 LVAVALPIGMAVFG
-273 LTIGVAT
+273 LTVGVAT
-280 MTVLAGVV
+280 MTVLAGVT
-288 DVPAFAPV
+288 DVPTFAPV

-313 LARHREHL
+313 LARHREYL
-321 ARGLAPHEAAGRAVA
+321 ARGLDPREAAGRAVA

-343 FAGGVV
+343 FAGGTV

-362 FIAVGGLAVS
+362 FMTVGGFAVS

-398 RTDRTDRV
+398 RT
-406 GRAERIGRIGRIGQ
+406 GRFSRIGRFSR
-420 ALRTGIPGR
+420 ALRAGRSGR
-429 LARRRDT
+429 LGRRRDPA
-436 VAGAAPAVGW
+436 AGAAPAVGW
-446 RRWIGHVGRHPV
+446 RRWIGHVSRHPV
-458 LYAVGAA
+458 PYAVGAA
-465 GLLLTAALPVL
+465 GLLLTATLPVL

-482 PDDGSMPQSRTER
+482 PDDGSLPQSRTER

-514 IAADPAGDPGV
+514 IAADPAGDAGV
-525 LDRLVGAVAADPGIA
+525 VDRLVGAVAADPGIA
-540 SVAPTRIDRAS
+540 SVAPPHVDRAT
-551 GIATFVVFP
+551 GIATLVVFP

-574 RLRTGAL
+574 RLRAEVL
-581 PTAIGS
+581 PTVIGQ
-587 GPASA
+587 GPAGA

-597 TASLSDVGQRTSQRL
+597 AASLSDVGQRTSQRMPL
-612 PVLVAVVLAMSFL
+612 FVAAVLAMSFL
-625 LLVPVFRSILVPLKA
+625 LLMLVFRSILVPLKA

-647 IGAAY
+647 IGASY
-652 GVMVAVF
+652 GIMVAVF

-668 GLESTVPIVSFI
+668 GLEATVPIVSFI

-694 YEVFLLARV
+694 YEVFLLSRV

-736 AVFLSFAVAEDPSTK
+736 AVFLSFAVADDPSTK

-780 GRANW
+780 GRTNW
-785 WLPKWLDRILP
+785 WLPKWLDRMLP
-796 RGPVGTNDTDDTND
+796 PGQVGTD
-810 PDDTDGTDDAD
+810 
-821 DAVAESTGEAA
+821 AESASEAPS
-832 RPRLVGG
+832 PRLVDR

>member
-1 MPRIGRKDGA
+1 
-11 SLRPGADG
+11 
-19 STAREP
+19 
-25 MRRNAVATSLGT
+25 
-37 GAAQCGHDVWEDPML
+37 ML
-52 SKALLRLGA
+52 SNALLRLGA
-61 SAARHP
+61 GAARRP
-67 WRVIGAWLIA
+67 WRVIAAWLVA
-77 ATLAVLAALAFG
+77 AVLAVLAAVAFG
-89 GRTADSMTAPGLD
+89 GRNADSMTAPGLD
-102 SQRAAELIER
+102 SQRAARLIER

-123 VVVTPRDGGATFF
+123 VVVTPLDGAATFLGH
-136 DDGSARTAL
+136 DGARTAL
-145 TRVRAEVG
+145 ARLQAEVG
-153 RLPHVLGTSDPAG
+153 RLPHVLGASDPTG

-174 AVRGGLISA
+174 AVRGGLVSA

-188 VVRVQYPDQSQLSGA
+188 VVRVQYPDQSRLSA
-203 DLDAL
+203 EDLDAL
-208 VGLGDQLRAELPLRV
+208 VGLGERLRAELPLRI
-223 EMGGNLFYAF
+223 EMGGSLFYAF
-233 SEADGGASELIGLLA
+233 SEPAGGASELIGLLA

-259 LVAAVLPIGMAVFG
+259 LVAAALPIGMAVFG
-273 LTIGVAT
+273 LTVGVAT
-280 MTVLAGVV
+280 MTVLAGVT
-288 DVPAFAPV
+288 DVPTFAPV

-313 LARHREHL
+313 LARHREYL
-321 ARGLAPHEAAGRAVA
+321 ARGLDPRAAAGRAVA

-343 FAGGVV
+343 FAGGTV
-349 VVSILGLAVANVP
+349 VVSILGLAVADVP
-362 FIAVGGLAVS
+362 FMTVGGLAVS
-372 IVVLIMVVASVTL
+372 IVVLTMVAASVTL

-398 RTDRTDRV
+398 RP
-406 GRAERIGRIGRIGQ
+406 GRIDR
-420 ALRTGIPGR
+420 ALRRGKPGR
-429 LARRRDT
+429 PPRRRDRAT
-436 VAGAAPAVGW
+436 GAAGAAGW

-458 LYAVGAA
+458 PYAVGAA

-482 PDDGSMPQSRTER
+482 PDDGSLPPSRTER
-495 RAYDLVAE
+495 RAYDLVAQ

-514 IAADPAGDPGV
+514 VAADPAGDPGV
-525 LDRLVGAVAADPGIA
+525 VERILATVAADPGIA
-540 SVAPTRIDRAS
+540 SVAPAHIDRAT
-551 GIATFVVFP
+551 GIATVVVFP
-560 TTSPQDKATADTIA
+560 TTGPQDRATADTVA
-574 RLRTGAL
+574 RLRTDVL
-581 PTAIGS
+581 PAAIGP
-587 GPASA
+587 GPARA

-597 TASLSDVGQRTSQRL
+597 AASLSDVGRRTSQRL
-612 PVLVAVVLAMSFL
+612 PVVVIAVLAVSFL
-625 LLVPVFRSILVPLKA
+625 LLMLVFRSVLVPLKA

-668 GLESTVPIVSFI
+668 GLEATVPIVSFI

-694 YEVFLLARV
+694 YEVFLLSRV

-727 ITSAALIMV
+727 ITSAALIMA

-751 MFGLGLATAIFI
+751 MFGLGLATAILI

-785 WLPKWLDRILP
+785 WLPTWLDRILP
-796 RGPVGTNDTDDTND
+796 RSPAG
-810 PDDTDGTDDAD
+810 TDGT
-821 DAVAESTGEAA
+821 G
-832 RPRLVGG
+832 

>member
-1 MPRIGRKDGA
+1 
-11 SLRPGADG
+11 
-19 STAREP
+19 
-25 MRRNAVATSLGT
+25 
-37 GAAQCGHDVWEDPML
+37 ML

-67 WRVIGAWLIA
+67 WRVIAAWLIA
-77 ATLAVLAALAFG
+77 TTLAVLAAVAFG

-123 VVVTPRDGGATFF
+123 VVVTPLDDGATFF
-136 DDGSARTAL
+136 DDDGARTAL
-145 TRVRAEVG
+145 TRLRAEVK

-174 AVRGGLISA
+174 AVRGGLVSA

-188 VVRVQYPDQSQLSGA
+188 VVRVQYPDQSRLSA
-203 DLDAL
+203 EDLDAL
-208 VGLGDQLRAELPLRV
+208 VGLGDRLRAELPLRI

-233 SEADGGASELIGLLA
+233 SDPDGGGSELIGLLA
-248 AATILFLAFGS
+248 AAAILFLAFGS
-259 LVAAVLPIGMAVFG
+259 LVAAALPIGMAVFG
-273 LTIGVAT
+273 LTVGVAT
-280 MTVLAGVV
+280 MTVLAGVTE
-288 DVPAFAPV
+288 VPTFAPV

-313 LARHREHL
+313 LARHREYL
-321 ARGLAPHEAAGRAVA
+321 ARGLDPQAAAGRAVA

-343 FAGGVV
+343 FAGGTV

-362 FIAVGGLAVS
+362 FMTVGGVAVS
-372 IVVLIMVVASVTL
+372 IVVLTMVLASVTL

-398 RTDRTDRV
+398 R
-406 GRAERIGRIGRIGQ
+406 AGRIGR
-420 ALRTGIPGR
+420 ALQTRKLGR
-429 LARRRDT
+429 LARRRDPA
-436 VAGAAPAVGW
+436 AGAAHAAGW
-446 RRWIGHVGRHPV
+446 RRWIGHVSRHPV
-458 LYAVGAA
+458 PYAVGAA
-465 GLLLTAALPVL
+465 GLLLTATLPVL

-482 PDDGSMPQSRTER
+482 PDDGSLPQSRTER

-514 IAADPAGDPGV
+514 IAADPTGDPGV
-525 LDRLVGAVAADPGIA
+525 LDRLVATVAADPGIA
-540 SVAPTRIDRAS
+540 SVAPTHIDRAT
-551 GIATFVVFP
+551 GIATLVVFP

-574 RLRTGAL
+574 RLRTDVL
-581 PTAIGS
+581 PTAIGH
-587 GPASA
+587 GPARA

-597 TASLSDVGQRTSQRL
+597 AASLSDVGQRTSQRL
-612 PVLVAVVLAMSFL
+612 PLFVAAVLAMSFL
-625 LLVPVFRSILVPLKA
+625 LLMLVFRSILVPLKA

-652 GVMVAVF
+652 GIMVAVF

-668 GLESTVPIVSFI
+668 GLEATVPIVSFI

-694 YEVFLLARV
+694 YEVFLLSRV

-780 GRANW
+780 GRTNW

-796 RGPVGTNDTDDTND
+796 RGPVGT
-810 PDDTDGTDDAD
+810 DDTD
-821 DAVAESTGEAA
+821 AESTGEAP
-832 RPRLVGG
+832 RPRLVDR

>member
-1 MPRIGRKDGA
+1 
-11 SLRPGADG
+11 
-19 STAREP
+19 
-25 MRRNAVATSLGT
+25 
-37 GAAQCGHDVWEDPML
+37 ML
-52 SKALLRLGA
+52 SKALSRLGG

-67 WRVIGAWLIA
+67 WLVIAAWL
-77 ATLAVLAALAFG
+77 LAAAIAVVAAIAFG

-123 VVVTPRDGGATFF
+123 VVVTPVDTGATFF
-136 DDGSARTAL
+136 EHGAARTAL
-145 TRVRAEVG
+145 ARLQAEVR

-166 ALDAGGDT
+166 ALDLGGDA
-174 AVRGGLISA
+174 AVRGGLVSA

-188 VVRVQYPDQSQLSGA
+188 VVRVQYPDQSRLSTE

-208 VGLGDQLRAELPLRV
+208 VDLGDRLRGEMPLRI
-223 EMGGNLFYAF
+223 EMGGDIFYVF
-233 SEADGGASELIGLLA
+233 SDPGSGASELIGILA
-248 AATILFLAFGS
+248 AAAILFLAFGS
-259 LVAAVLPIGMAVFG
+259 LVAAALPIGMAIFG
-273 LTIGVAT
+273 LTVGVAT
-280 MTVLAGVV
+280 ITVLAGMTEI
-288 DVPAFAPV
+288 PTFAPV

-313 LARHREHL
+313 LARHREYL
-321 ARGLAPHEAAGRAVA
+321 ARGIEPHEAAGRAVA

-343 FAGGVV
+343 FAGGTV
-349 VVSILGLAVANVP
+349 VVSILGMAVANVP
-362 FIAVGGLAVS
+362 FMTVGGLAVS

-398 RTDRTDRV
+398 RVGWFGRTLRV
-406 GRAERIGRIGRIGQ
+406 GR
-420 ALRTGIPGR
+420 LGR
-429 LARRRDT
+429 LVRSGRLGRRR
-436 VAGAAPAVGW
+436 VPAAGAVPGSGW
-446 RRWIGHVGRHPV
+446 RRWIGHVNRYPV
-458 LYAVGAA
+458 PYAVGATV
-465 GLLLTAALPVL
+465 LLLAATLPVL

-482 PDDGSMPQSRTER
+482 PDDGSLPDSRTER

-503 GFGPGTNGPLV
+503 GFGPGTNGPLI
-514 IAADPAGDPGV
+514 IAVDLAGDPAV
-525 LDRLVGAVAADPGIA
+525 LNRLVGAVAADPGIA
-540 SVAPTRIDRAS
+540 SVAPGLVDQAT
-551 GIATFVVFP
+551 GIATLVVFP
-560 TTSPQDKATADTIA
+560 STGPQERATADTVA
-574 RLRTGAL
+574 RLRADVL
-581 PTAIGS
+581 PTVIGR

-597 TASLSDVGQRTSQRL
+597 AASLSDVGRRTSESL
-612 PVLVAVVLAMSFL
+612 PVFVAAVLALSFVL
-625 LLVPVFRSILVPLKA
+625 LMLVFRSVLVPLKA

-652 GVMVAVF
+652 GMMVAVF

-668 GLESTVPIVSFI
+668 GLEATVPIVSFI

-694 YEVFLLARV
+694 YEVFLLSRV

-708 RTGDNGTAIVEGVS
+708 RTGDNGTAIVQGIS
-722 RTARI
+722 GTARV
-727 ITSAALIMV
+727 ITSAALIMG

-751 MFGLGLATAIFI
+751 MFGLGLATAILV

-785 WLPKWLDRILP
+785 WLPGWLDRVLP
-796 RGPVGTNDTDDTND
+796 RGPVGIDAAGDTH
-810 PDDTDGTDDAD
+810 
-821 DAVAESTGEAA
+821 AESPREAGSA
-832 RPRLVGG
+832 PVLTQIR

>member
-1 MPRIGRKDGA
+1 
-11 SLRPGADG
+11 
-19 STAREP
+19 
-25 MRRNAVATSLGT
+25 
-37 GAAQCGHDVWEDPML
+37 ML

-67 WRVIGAWLIA
+67 WRVIATWLIA
-77 ATLAVLAALAFG
+77 ATLAVLAAVAFG
-89 GRTADSMTAPGLD
+89 GRNADSMTAPGLD
-102 SQRAAELIER
+102 SQRAADLIER

-123 VVVTPRDGGATFF
+123 VVATPVDGATFF
-136 DDGSARTAL
+136 DDDGARTAL
-145 TRVRAEVG
+145 TRLQTEVK

-174 AVRGGLISA
+174 AVRGGLVSA

-188 VVRVQYPDQSQLSGA
+188 VVRVQYPDQSQLSA
-203 DLDAL
+203 EDLDAL
-208 VGLGDQLRAELPLRV
+208 VELGDRLRAELPLRI

-233 SEADGGASELIGLLA
+233 SDPDGGASELIGILA
-248 AATILFLAFGS
+248 AAAILFLAFGS
-259 LVAAVLPIGMAVFG
+259 LVAAALPIGMAVFG
-273 LTIGVAT
+273 LTVGVAT
-280 MTVLAGVV
+280 MTVLARVT
-288 DVPAFAPV
+288 DVPTFAPV

-313 LARHREHL
+313 LARHREYL
-321 ARGLAPHEAAGRAVA
+321 ARGLDPHEAAGLAVA

-343 FAGGVV
+343 FAGGTV

-362 FIAVGGLAVS
+362 FMTVGGVAVS
-372 IVVLIMVVASVTL
+372 IVVLIMVLASVTL

-398 RTDRTDRV
+398 R
-406 GRAERIGRIGRIGQ
+406 AGRIGR
-420 ALRTGIPGR
+420 ALQTRKLGR
-429 LARRRDT
+429 LARRRDPA
-436 VAGAAPAVGW
+436 AGTAPAAGW
-446 RRWIGHVGRHPV
+446 RRWIGHVSQHPV
-458 LYAVGAA
+458 PYALGAA
-465 GLLLTAALPVL
+465 GLLLTATLPVL

-482 PDDGSMPQSRTER
+482 PDDGSLPHSRTER

-514 IAADPAGDPGV
+514 IAADPTGDPGV
-525 LDRLVGAVAADPGIA
+525 LDRLVAAVAADPGIA
-540 SVAPTRIDRAS
+540 SVAPTHIDRAT
-551 GIATFVVFP
+551 GIATLVVFP

-574 RLRTGAL
+574 RLRTDVL
-581 PTAIGS
+581 PTAIGH
-587 GPASA
+587 GPARA

-597 TASLSDVGQRTSQRL
+597 AASLSDVGQRTSQRL
-612 PVLVAVVLAMSFL
+612 PVFVAAVLAMSFL
-625 LLVPVFRSILVPLKA
+625 LLMLVFRSVLVPLKA

-652 GVMVAVF
+652 GIMVAVF

-668 GLESTVPIVSFI
+668 GLEATVPIVSFI

-694 YEVFLLARV
+694 YEVFLLSRV

-736 AVFLSFAVAEDPSTK
+736 AVFLSFAVANDPSTK

-780 GRANW
+780 GRTNW
-785 WLPKWLDRILP
+785 WLPKWLDRMLP
-796 RGPVGTNDTDDTND
+796 RGPVGT
-810 PDDTDGTDDAD
+810 DDTD
-821 DAVAESTGEAA
+821 AESTGEAP
-832 RPRLVGG
+832 RPRLVDR

>member
-1 MPRIGRKDGA
+1 
-11 SLRPGADG
+11 
-19 STAREP
+19 
-25 MRRNAVATSLGT
+25 
-37 GAAQCGHDVWEDPML
+37 ML

-67 WRVIGAWLIA
+67 WRVIAAWLVA
-77 ATLAVLAALAFG
+77 ATLAVLAAVAFG
-89 GRTADSMTAPGLD
+89 GRNADSMTAPGLD

-112 AGTGQEGMTAQ
+112 TGTGQEGMTAQ
-123 VVVTPRDGGATFF
+123 VVVTPLDGAATFF
-136 DDGSARTAL
+136 GDDGARAAL
-145 TRVRAEVG
+145 TRLQTEVK

-174 AVRGGLISA
+174 AVRGGLVSD

-188 VVRVQYPDQSQLSGA
+188 VVRVQYPDQSRLSA
-203 DLDAL
+203 EDLDAL
-208 VGLGDQLRAELPLRV
+208 VDLGDRLRAELPLRI

-233 SEADGGASELIGLLA
+233 SDPDGGTSELIGLLA
-248 AATILFLAFGS
+248 AAAILFLAFGS
-259 LVAAVLPIGMAVFG
+259 LVAAALPIGMAVFG
-273 LTIGVAT
+273 LTVGVAT
-280 MTVLAGVV
+280 MTVLAGVTE
-288 DVPAFAPV
+288 VPTFAPV

-313 LARHREHL
+313 LARHREYL
-321 ARGLAPHEAAGRAVA
+321 ACGLDPQAAAGRAVA

-343 FAGGVV
+343 FAGGTV

-362 FIAVGGLAVS
+362 FMTVGGVAVS
-372 IVVLIMVVASVTL
+372 IVVLTMVLASVTL

-398 RTDRTDRV
+398 R
-406 GRAERIGRIGRIGQ
+406 AGRIGR
-420 ALRTGIPGR
+420 ALQTRKPGR
-429 LARRRDT
+429 LARRRDPA
-436 VAGAAPAVGW
+436 AGAAHAAGW
-446 RRWIGHVGRHPV
+446 RRWIGHVSRHPV
-458 LYAVGAA
+458 PYAVGAA
-465 GLLLTAALPVL
+465 GLLLIATLPVL

-482 PDDGSMPQSRTER
+482 PDDGSLPHSRTER

-514 IAADPAGDPGV
+514 IVADPTGDPGV
-525 LDRLVGAVAADPGIA
+525 LDRLVATVAADPGIA
-540 SVAPTRIDRAS
+540 SVAPTHIDRAT
-551 GIATFVVFP
+551 GIATVVVFP

-574 RLRTGAL
+574 RLRSDVL
-581 PTAIGS
+581 PTAIGH
-587 GPASA
+587 GPARA

-597 TASLSDVGQRTSQRL
+597 AASLSDVGRRTSDRL
-612 PVLVAVVLAMSFL
+612 PLFVAAVLALSFL
-625 LLVPVFRSILVPLKA
+625 LLMLVFRSILVPLKA

-659 QWGWGGALI
+659 QWGWGAALI
-668 GLESTVPIVSFI
+668 GLEATVPIVSFI

-694 YEVFLLARV
+694 YEVFLLSRV

-780 GRANW
+780 GRTNW
-785 WLPKWLDRILP
+785 WLPKWLDRMLP
-796 RGPVGTNDTDDTND
+796 RGPVGTEGTEGTEG
-810 PDDTDGTDDAD
+810 TDGD
-821 DAVAESTGEAA
+821 SMGEAP
-832 RPRLVGG
+832 RPRPVAR

>member
-1 MPRIGRKDGA
+1 
-11 SLRPGADG
+11 
-19 STAREP
+19 
-25 MRRNAVATSLGT
+25 
-37 GAAQCGHDVWEDPML
+37 ML
-52 SKALLRLGA
+52 SKALLRLGV

-67 WRVIGAWLIA
+67 WRVIAAWLIA
-77 ATLAVLAALAFG
+77 ATLAVLAAIAIG

-123 VVVTPRDGGATFF
+123 VVVTPLDGGATFF
-136 DDGSARTAL
+136 DHGSARTAL
-145 TRVRAEVG
+145 TRLQTEVQ
-153 RLPHVLGTSDPAG
+153 RLPQVLGTSDPAG

-174 AVRGGLISA
+174 AVRGGLVSA

-188 VVRVQYPDQSQLSGA
+188 VVRVQYPDQSRLSA
-203 DLDAL
+203 EDLDAL
-208 VGLGDQLRAELPLRV
+208 VDLGDRLRAELPLRI

-233 SEADGGASELIGLLA
+233 SDPDGGVSELIGLLA
-248 AATILFLAFGS
+248 AAAILFLAFGS
-259 LVAAVLPIGMAVFG
+259 LVAAALPIGMAVFG
-273 LTIGVAT
+273 LTVGVAT
-280 MTVLAGVV
+280 MTVLAGVTE
-288 DVPAFAPV
+288 VPTFAPV

-313 LARHREHL
+313 LARHREYL
-321 ARGLAPHEAAGRAVA
+321 ARGLDPHEAAGRAVA

-343 FAGGVV
+343 FAGGTV

-362 FIAVGGLAVS
+362 FMTVGGVAVS

-398 RTDRTDRV
+398 R
-406 GRAERIGRIGRIGQ
+406 AGRIGR
-420 ALRTGIPGR
+420 ALQTRKLGR
-429 LARRRDT
+429 LARRRDPA
-436 VAGAAPAVGW
+436 AGAAHAGGW
-446 RRWIGHVGRHPV
+446 RRWIGHVSRHPV
-458 LYAVGAA
+458 PYAVGAA
-465 GLLLTAALPVL
+465 GLLLTATLPVL

-482 PDDGSMPQSRTER
+482 PDDGSLPHSRTER

-514 IAADPAGDPGV
+514 IAADPSGDPGV

-540 SVAPTRIDRAS
+540 SVVPTHIDRAT
-551 GIATFVVFP
+551 GIATLVVFP

-574 RLRTGAL
+574 RLRTDVL
-581 PTAIGS
+581 PTAIGH
-587 GPASA
+587 GPARA

-597 TASLSDVGQRTSQRL
+597 AASLSDVGQRTSQRL
-612 PVLVAVVLAMSFL
+612 PVLVAAVLAMSFL
-625 LLVPVFRSILVPLKA
+625 LLMLVFRSILVPLKA

-652 GVMVAVF
+652 GIMVAVF

-668 GLESTVPIVSFI
+668 GLEATVPIVSFI

-694 YEVFLLARV
+694 YEVFLLSRV

-722 RTARI
+722 GTARI

-736 AVFLSFAVAEDPSTK
+736 AVSLSFAVAEDPSTK

-780 GRANW
+780 GRTNW
-785 WLPKWLDRILP
+785 WLPRWLDRMLP
-796 RGPVGTNDTDDTND
+796 RGPVGTDDTE
-810 PDDTDGTDDAD
+810 
-821 DAVAESTGEAA
+821 AESTGEAP
-832 RPRLVGG
+832 RPRLVDS

>member
-1 MPRIGRKDGA
+1 
-11 SLRPGADG
+11 
-19 STAREP
+19 
-25 MRRNAVATSLGT
+25 
-37 GAAQCGHDVWEDPML
+37 ML
-52 SKALLRLGA
+52 SKALLRLGGG
-61 SAARHP
+61 AARHP
-67 WRVIGAWLIA
+67 WRVIAAWLIA
-77 ATLAVLAALAFG
+77 GTLAVLAASAFG

-102 SQRAAELIER
+102 SGRAAELIER

-123 VVVTPRDGGATFF
+123 VVVTPLDGGATFF
-136 DDGSARTAL
+136 GDGGARTAL
-145 TRVRAEVG
+145 TRLQTEVR

-166 ALDAGGDT
+166 ALDTGGDT
-174 AVRGGLISA
+174 AVRGGLVSA

-188 VVRVQYPDQSQLSGA
+188 VVRVQYPDQSRLSA
-203 DLDAL
+203 DDLDAL
-208 VGLGDQLRAELPLRV
+208 VDLGDRLRAELPLRI

-233 SEADGGASELIGLLA
+233 SDPDGGASELIGLLA
-248 AATILFLAFGS
+248 AAAILFLAFGS
-259 LVAAVLPIGMAVFG
+259 LVAAALPIGMAVFG

-280 MTVLAGVV
+280 MTVLAGVT
-288 DVPAFAPV
+288 DVPTFAPV

-313 LARHREHL
+313 LARHREYL
-321 ARGLAPHEAAGRAVA
+321 ASGLDPREAAGRAVA

-362 FIAVGGLAVS
+362 FMTVGGLAVS

-398 RTDRTDRV
+398 R
-406 GRAERIGRIGRIGQ
+406 AGRIGR
-420 ALRTGIPGR
+420 ALQGRKPGR
-429 LARRRDT
+429 LARRRDPA
-436 VAGAAPAVGW
+436 AGAAADAAGW
-446 RRWIGHVGRHPV
+446 RRWIGHVNRHPV

-465 GLLLTAALPVL
+465 GLLLTATLPVL

-482 PDDGSMPQSRTER
+482 PDDGSLPHSRTER

-514 IAADPAGDPGV
+514 IAADPTGDAGM

-540 SVAPTRIDRAS
+540 SVAPTHIDRAT
-551 GIATFVVFP
+551 GIATLVVFP
-560 TTSPQDKATADTIA
+560 TTSPQDRATTDTIA
-574 RLRTGAL
+574 RLRTDVL
-581 PTAIGS
+581 PTAIGH
-587 GPASA
+587 GPARA

-597 TASLSDVGQRTSQRL
+597 AASLSDVGRRTSQRL
-612 PVLVAVVLAMSFL
+612 PVLVAAVLAMSFL
-625 LLVPVFRSILVPLKA
+625 LLMLVFRSILVPLKA

-652 GVMVAVF
+652 GIMVAVF

-694 YEVFLLARV
+694 YEVFLLSRV

-708 RTGDNGTAIVEGVS
+708 RTGDNGTAIVEGIS

-780 GRANW
+780 GRTNW
-785 WLPKWLDRILP
+785 WLPKWLDRMLP
-796 RGPVGTNDTDDTND
+796 RGRSGTDDTD
-810 PDDTDGTDDAD
+810 
-821 DAVAESTGEAA
+821 AESTGEGP
-832 RPRLVGG
+832 RPRQVDVDSAPAHPGRPAPRP

>member
-1 MPRIGRKDGA
+1 
-11 SLRPGADG
+11 
-19 STAREP
+19 
-25 MRRNAVATSLGT
+25 
-37 GAAQCGHDVWEDPML
+37 ML

-67 WRVIGAWLIA
+67 WRVIAAWLIA
-77 ATLAVLAALAFG
+77 ATLAVLAAIAFG

-123 VVVTPRDGGATFF
+123 VVVTPLDDGTTFF
-136 DDGSARTAL
+136 DDDGARTAL
-145 TRVRAEVG
+145 TRLRAEVK

-174 AVRGGLISA
+174 AVRDGLVSA

-188 VVRVQYPDQSQLSGA
+188 VVRVQYPDQSRLSA
-203 DLDAL
+203 EDLDAL
-208 VGLGDQLRAELPLRV
+208 VDLGDRLRAELPLRI

-233 SEADGGASELIGLLA
+233 SDPDGGASELIGLLA
-248 AATILFLAFGS
+248 AAAILFLAFGS
-259 LVAAVLPIGMAVFG
+259 LVAAALPIGMAVFG
-273 LTIGVAT
+273 LTVGVAT
-280 MTVLAGVV
+280 MTVLAGVTE
-288 DVPAFAPV
+288 VPTFAPV

-313 LARHREHL
+313 LARHREYL
-321 ARGLAPHEAAGRAVA
+321 ACGLDPQAAAGRAVA

-343 FAGGVV
+343 FAGGTV

-362 FIAVGGLAVS
+362 FMTVGGLAVS
-372 IVVLIMVVASVTL
+372 IVVLTMVLASVTL

-398 RTDRTDRV
+398 R
-406 GRAERIGRIGRIGQ
+406 AGRIGR
-420 ALRTGIPGR
+420 ALQTRKPGR
-429 LARRRDT
+429 LARRRDPA
-436 VAGAAPAVGW
+436 AGAAHAAGW
-446 RRWIGHVGRHPV
+446 RRWIGHVSRHPV
-458 LYAVGAA
+458 PYAVGAA
-465 GLLLTAALPVL
+465 GLLLTATLPVL

-482 PDDGSMPQSRTER
+482 PDDGSLPPSRTER

-514 IAADPAGDPGV
+514 IAADPTGDPGV

-540 SVAPTRIDRAS
+540 SVAPTHIDRAT
-551 GIATFVVFP
+551 GIATLVVFP

-574 RLRTGAL
+574 RLRTDVL
-581 PTAIGS
+581 PTAIGH
-587 GPASA
+587 GPARA

-597 TASLSDVGQRTSQRL
+597 AASLSDVGQRTSQRL
-612 PVLVAVVLAMSFL
+612 PVFVAAVLAMSFL
-625 LLVPVFRSILVPLKA
+625 LLMLVFRSILVPLKA

-652 GVMVAVF
+652 GIMVAVF

-668 GLESTVPIVSFI
+668 GLEATVPIVSFI

-694 YEVFLLARV
+694 YEVFLLSRV

-708 RTGDNGTAIVEGVS
+708 RTGDNVTAIVEGVS

-736 AVFLSFAVAEDPSTK
+736 AVFLSFAVADDPSTK

-780 GRANW
+780 GRTNW
-785 WLPKWLDRILP
+785 WLPKWLDRMLP
-796 RGPVGTNDTDDTND
+796 RGPVGT
-810 PDDTDGTDDAD
+810 DDTD
-821 DAVAESTGEAA
+821 AESTGEAP
-832 RPRLVGG
+832 RPRLVDR

>member
-1 MPRIGRKDGA
+1 
-11 SLRPGADG
+11 
-19 STAREP
+19 
-25 MRRNAVATSLGT
+25 
-37 GAAQCGHDVWEDPML
+37 ML

-67 WRVIGAWLIA
+67 WRVIAAWLIA
-77 ATLAVLAALAFG
+77 ATLAVLAAVAFG

-102 SQRAAELIER
+102 SGRAAELIER

-123 VVVTPRDGGATFF
+123 VVVTPLVDGATFF
-136 DDGSARTAL
+136 DDDGARTAL
-145 TRVRAEVG
+145 TRLRAEVQ

-174 AVRGGLISA
+174 AVRGGLVSA

-188 VVRVQYPDQSQLSGA
+188 VVRVQYPDQSRLSSE

-208 VGLGDQLRAELPLRV
+208 VDLGDRLRAELPLRI

-233 SEADGGASELIGLLA
+233 SDPDGGASELIGLLA
-248 AATILFLAFGS
+248 AAAILFLAFGS
-259 LVAAVLPIGMAVFG
+259 LVAAALPIGMAVFG
-273 LTIGVAT
+273 LTVGVAT
-280 MTVLAGVV
+280 MTVLAGVTE
-288 DVPAFAPV
+288 VPTFAPV

-313 LARHREHL
+313 LARHREYL
-321 ARGLAPHEAAGRAVA
+321 ALGLDPHEAAGRAVA

-343 FAGGVV
+343 FAGGTV

-362 FIAVGGLAVS
+362 FMTVGGVAVS
-372 IVVLIMVVASVTL
+372 IVVLTMVLASVTL
-385 LPAFLGAAGPRLA
+385 LPAFLGAAGPRL
-398 RTDRTDRV
+398 
-406 GRAERIGRIGRIGQ
+406 GRAGRIGRIGR
-420 ALRTGIPGR
+420 ALRAGRSGRPG
-429 LARRRDT
+429 RRRDT
-436 VAGAAPAVGW
+436 VAGAVPAVGW
-446 RRWIGHVGRHPV
+446 RRWLGHVGRHPV
-458 LYAVGAA
+458 LYAAGAVA
-465 GLLLTAALPVL
+465 LLLTATLPVL

-482 PDDGSMPQSRTER
+482 PDDGSLPQSRTER
-495 RAYDLVAE
+495 RAYELVAE

-514 IAADPAGDPGV
+514 VAADPAGDPGV
-525 LDRLVGAVAADPGIA
+525 VDRLVAGVAADPGIA
-540 SVAPTRIDRAS
+540 SVAPARIDRAT
-551 GIATFVVFP
+551 GVATLVVFP
-560 TTSPQDKATADTIA
+560 TTSPQDEATADTIA
-574 RLRTGAL
+574 RLRAEVL
-581 PTAIGS
+581 PAAIGH
-587 GPASA
+587 GQARA

-597 TASLSDVGQRTSQRL
+597 AASLSDVGRRTSERL
-612 PVLVAVVLAMSFL
+612 PVFVAAVLALSFL
-625 LLVPVFRSILVPLKA
+625 LLMLVFRSVVVPLKA

-652 GVMVAVF
+652 GIMVAVF

-668 GLESTVPIVSFI
+668 GLEATVPIVSFI

-694 YEVFLLARV
+694 YEVFLLSRV

-708 RTGDNGTAIVEGVS
+708 RTGDNGTAIVEGLS

-736 AVFLSFAVAEDPSTK
+736 AVFLSFAVAEDPSAK

-780 GRANW
+780 GRTNW
-785 WLPKWLDRILP
+785 WLPKWLDRMLP
-796 RGPVGTNDTDDTND
+796 RGPVGTDTD
-810 PDDTDGTDDAD
+810 
-821 DAVAESTGEAA
+821 STGEAP
-832 RPRLVGG
+832 RPRLVDR

>member
-1 MPRIGRKDGA
+1 
-11 SLRPGADG
+11 
-19 STAREP
+19 
-25 MRRNAVATSLGT
+25 
-37 GAAQCGHDVWEDPML
+37 ML

-61 SAARHP
+61 GAARHP
-67 WRVIGAWLIA
+67 WRVIAAWLVA
-77 ATLAVLAALAFG
+77 ATLAVLAAVAFG

-102 SQRAAELIER
+102 SQQAAELIGR

-123 VVVTPRDGGATFF
+123 LVVTPLGEGATFF
-136 DDGSARTAL
+136 GDDSARTAL
-145 TRVRAEVG
+145 TRLRTEVE
-153 RLPHVLGTSDPAG
+153 RLPHVLGASDPAG
-166 ALDAGGDT
+166 ALGAGGDT
-174 AVRGGLISA
+174 AVRGGLVSA

-188 VVRVQYPDQSQLSGA
+188 VVRVQYPEQSRLSAG

-208 VGLGDQLRAELPLRV
+208 VGLGDRLRAELPLRV

-233 SEADGGASELIGLLA
+233 SNPDGGVSELIGLLA
-248 AATILFLAFGS
+248 AAAILFLAFGS
-259 LVAAVLPIGMAVFG
+259 LVAAALPIGMAVFG

-280 MTVLAGVV
+280 MTVLAGVT

-313 LARHREHL
+313 LARHREYL
-321 ARGLAPHEAAGRAVA
+321 ARRLDPHEAAGRAVA

-343 FAGGVV
+343 FAGGTV

-362 FIAVGGLAVS
+362 FMTVGGVAVS
-372 IVVLIMVVASVTL
+372 IVVLTMVLASVTL
-385 LPAFLGAAGPRLA
+385 LPAFLGAAGPRLGRAGRIA
-398 RTDRTDRV
+398 RARRAGRLGRV
-406 GRAERIGRIGRIGQ
+406 GR
-420 ALRTGIPGR
+420 
-429 LARRRDT
+429 RRDPE
-436 VAGAAPAVGW
+436 AGAVPAAGW
-446 RRWIGHVGRHPV
+446 RRWIGHVSRHPV
-458 LYAVGAA
+458 PYAVGAA
-465 GLLLTAALPVL
+465 GLLLAATLPVL

-482 PDDGSMPQSRTER
+482 PDDGSLPQSRTER

-503 GFGPGTNGPLV
+503 GFGPGTNGPVV

-540 SVAPTRIDRAS
+540 SVAPARVDRDT
-551 GIATFVVFP
+551 GIATLMVFP
-560 TTSPQDKATADTIA
+560 TTSPQDGATAGTLA
-574 RLRTGAL
+574 RLRGEVL
-581 PTAIGS
+581 PTAIGD
-587 GPASA
+587 GPARA

-597 TASLSDVGQRTSQRL
+597 AASLSDVGRRTSQRL
-612 PVLVAVVLAMSFL
+612 PVFVAAVLAMSFL
-625 LLVPVFRSILVPLKA
+625 LLMLVFRSVLVPLKA

-668 GLESTVPIVSFI
+668 GLEATVPIVSFI

-694 YEVFLLARV
+694 YEVFLLSRV
-703 REEYL
+703 REEYV
-708 RTGDNGTAIVEGVS
+708 RTGDNATAVVEGVAG
-722 RTARI
+722 TARI

-736 AVFLSFAVAEDPSTK
+736 AVFLSFAVADEPSAK
-751 MFGLGLATAIFI
+751 MFGLGLATAILI

-785 WLPKWLDRILP
+785 WLPKWLDRMLP
-796 RGPVGTNDTDDTND
+796 RGPVGTD
-810 PDDTDGTDDAD
+810 
-821 DAVAESTGEAA
+821 AESTGEA
-832 RPRLVGG
+832 PRQRLG

>member
-1 MPRIGRKDGA
+1 
-11 SLRPGADG
+11 
-19 STAREP
+19 
-25 MRRNAVATSLGT
+25 
-37 GAAQCGHDVWEDPML
+37 ML

-67 WRVIGAWLIA
+67 WRVIAAWLIA
-77 ATLAVLAALAFG
+77 TTLAVLAAIAFG

-123 VVVTPRDGGATFF
+123 VVVTPLDGAATFF
-136 DDGSARTAL
+136 DDDGARTAL
-145 TRVRAEVG
+145 TRLQTEVK
-153 RLPHVLGTSDPAG
+153 RLPHVLGTSDAAR
-166 ALDAGGDT
+166 ALDTGGDT
-174 AVRGGLISA
+174 AVRGGLVSA

-188 VVRVQYPDQSQLSGA
+188 VVRVQYPDQSRLSA
-203 DLDAL
+203 KDLDAL
-208 VGLGDQLRAELPLRV
+208 VGLGDRLRAELPLRI
-223 EMGGNLFYAF
+223 EMGGSLFYAF
-233 SEADGGASELIGLLA
+233 SDPDGGASELIGLLA
-248 AATILFLAFGS
+248 AAAILFLAFGS
-259 LVAAVLPIGMAVFG
+259 LVAAALPIGMAVFG

-280 MTVLAGVV
+280 MTVLAGVTE
-288 DVPAFAPV
+288 VPTFAPV

-313 LARHREHL
+313 LARHREYL
-321 ARGLAPHEAAGRAVA
+321 ARGLDPHEAAGRAVA

-343 FAGGVV
+343 FAGGTV

-362 FIAVGGLAVS
+362 FMTVGGLAVS
-372 IVVLIMVVASVTL
+372 IVVLIMVLASVTL

-398 RTDRTDRV
+398 R
-406 GRAERIGRIGRIGQ
+406 AGRIGR
-420 ALRTGIPGR
+420 ALQTRKPGR
-429 LARRRDT
+429 LAQRQGP
-436 VAGAAPAVGW
+436 VAGAAGW
-446 RRWIGHVGRHPV
+446 RRWIGHVSRHPAP
-458 LYAVGAA
+458 YAVGAA
-465 GLLLTAALPVL
+465 GLLLTATLPVL

-482 PDDGSMPQSRTER
+482 PDDGSLPQSRTER

-503 GFGPGTNGPLV
+503 GFGPGTNGPLI
-514 IAADPAGDPGV
+514 IAADPSGDPGV
-525 LDRLVGAVAADPGIA
+525 LDRLVATVAADPGIA
-540 SVAPTRIDRAS
+540 SVAPTHIDRAT
-551 GIATFVVFP
+551 GIATLAVFP

-574 RLRTGAL
+574 RLRTDVL
-581 PTAIGS
+581 PTAIGH
-587 GPASA
+587 GPARA
-592 HVGGA
+592 HIGGA
-597 TASLSDVGQRTSQRL
+597 AASLSDVGQRTSQRL
-612 PVLVAVVLAMSFL
+612 PVFVAAVLAMSFL
-625 LLVPVFRSILVPLKA
+625 LLMLVFRSILVPLKA

-652 GVMVAVF
+652 GIMVAVF

-668 GLESTVPIVSFI
+668 GLEATVPIVSFI

-694 YEVFLLARV
+694 YEVFLLSRV

-736 AVFLSFAVAEDPSTK
+736 AVFLSFVVADDPSTK

-780 GRANW
+780 GRTNW

-796 RGPVGTNDTDDTND
+796 RGPVGT
-810 PDDTDGTDDAD
+810 DDTD
-821 DAVAESTGEAA
+821 AESTGEAP
-832 RPRLVGG
+832 RPRLVDR

>member
-1 MPRIGRKDGA
+1 
-11 SLRPGADG
+11 
-19 STAREP
+19 
-25 MRRNAVATSLGT
+25 
-37 GAAQCGHDVWEDPML
+37 ML
-52 SKALLRLGA
+52 SKALLRLGGG
-61 SAARHP
+61 AARHP
-67 WRVIGAWLIA
+67 WRVIAAWLIA
-77 ATLAVLAALAFG
+77 ATLAVLAAIAFG

-123 VVVTPRDGGATFF
+123 VVVTPLDGGATFF
-136 DDGSARTAL
+136 DHGGARTAL
-145 TRVRAEVG
+145 TRLQSEVK

-166 ALDAGGDT
+166 ALDARGDT
-174 AVRGGLISA
+174 AVRGGLVSA

-188 VVRVQYPDQSQLSGA
+188 VVRVQYPDQSRLSA
-203 DLDAL
+203 KDLDAL
-208 VGLGDQLRAELPLRV
+208 VELGDRLRAELPLRI

-233 SEADGGASELIGLLA
+233 SEPAGGASELIGILA
-248 AATILFLAFGS
+248 AAAILFLAFGS
-259 LVAAVLPIGMAVFG
+259 LVAAALPIGMAVFG

-280 MTVLAGVV
+280 MTVLAGVT
-288 DVPAFAPV
+288 DVPTFAPV

-313 LARHREHL
+313 LARHREYL
-321 ARGLAPHEAAGRAVA
+321 ASGLDPHEAAGRAVA

-362 FIAVGGLAVS
+362 FMTVGGLAVS
-372 IVVLIMVVASVTL
+372 VVVLIMMVASVTL

-398 RTDRTDRV
+398 R
-406 GRAERIGRIGRIGQ
+406 AGRIGR
-420 ALRTGIPGR
+420 ALQTGKLGR
-429 LARRRDT
+429 LARRRDPE
-436 VAGAAPAVGW
+436 AGAAPAAGW
-446 RRWIGHVGRHPV
+446 RRWIGHVSRHPA
-458 LYAVGAA
+458 LYAIGAA
-465 GLLLTAALPVL
+465 GLLLAATLPVL

-482 PDDGSMPQSRTER
+482 PDDGSMPPSRTER

-525 LDRLVGAVAADPGIA
+525 LDRIVGAVAADPGIA
-540 SVAPTRIDRAS
+540 SLAPTHIDRAT
-551 GIATFVVFP
+551 GIATLVVFP

-574 RLRTGAL
+574 RLRTGVL
-581 PTAIGS
+581 PTAIGH
-587 GPASA
+587 GPATATA

-612 PVLVAVVLAMSFL
+612 PVLVAAVLAMSFL
-625 LLVPVFRSILVPLKA
+625 LLMLVFRSILVPLKA

-652 GVMVAVF
+652 GIMVVVF

-668 GLESTVPIVSFI
+668 GLEATVPIVSFI

-694 YEVFLLARV
+694 YEVFLLSRV

-708 RTGDNGTAIVEGVS
+708 RTGDNGTAIVEGIS

-780 GRANW
+780 GRTNW
-785 WLPKWLDRILP
+785 WLPKWLDRMLP
-796 RGPVGTNDTDDTND
+796 RGPVGT
-810 PDDTDGTDDAD
+810 DDTDADAD
-821 DAVAESTGEAA
+821 AESTGETP
-832 RPRLVGG
+832 RPRLADR

>member
-1 MPRIGRKDGA
+1 
-11 SLRPGADG
+11 
-19 STAREP
+19 
-25 MRRNAVATSLGT
+25 
-37 GAAQCGHDVWEDPML
+37 ML

-67 WRVIGAWLIA
+67 WRVIAAWLIA
-77 ATLAVLAALAFG
+77 ATLAVLAAIAVG

-102 SQRAAELIER
+102 SQRAAQLIER

-123 VVVTPRDGGATFF
+123 VVVTPLDGDATFF
-136 DDGSARTAL
+136 DHGSARTAL
-145 TRVRAEVG
+145 TRLQTEVQ

-166 ALDAGGDT
+166 ALGAGGDT
-174 AVRGGLISA
+174 TVRGGLVSA

-188 VVRVQYPDQSQLSGA
+188 VVRVQYPDQSRLSA
-203 DLDAL
+203 EDLDAL
-208 VGLGDQLRAELPLRV
+208 VDLGDRLRAELPLRI
-223 EMGGNLFYAF
+223 EMGGSLFYAF
-233 SEADGGASELIGLLA
+233 SDPGGGASELIGLLA

-259 LVAAVLPIGMAVFG
+259 LVAAALPIGMAVFG
-273 LTIGVAT
+273 LTVGVAT
-280 MTVLAGVV
+280 MTVLAGVT
-288 DVPAFAPV
+288 DVPTFAPV

-313 LARHREHL
+313 LARHREYL
-321 ARGLAPHEAAGRAVA
+321 ARGLDPREAAGRAVA

-343 FAGGVV
+343 FAGGTV

-362 FIAVGGLAVS
+362 FMTVGGIAVS

-398 RTDRTDRV
+398 RT
-406 GRAERIGRIGRIGQ
+406 GRIGR
-420 ALRTGIPGR
+420 ALQTRKPGR
-429 LARRRDT
+429 LARRRDPA
-436 VAGAAPAVGW
+436 AGPAHAAGW
-446 RRWIGHVGRHPV
+446 RRWIGHVSRHPV
-458 LYAVGAA
+458 PYAVGAA
-465 GLLLTAALPVL
+465 GLLLTATLPVL

-482 PDDGSMPQSRTER
+482 PDDGSLPHSRTER

-514 IAADPAGDPGV
+514 IAADPTGDPGV
-525 LDRLVGAVAADPGIA
+525 LDRLVATVAADPGIA
-540 SVAPTRIDRAS
+540 SVAPTHIDRAT
-551 GIATFVVFP
+551 GIATLVVFP

-574 RLRTGAL
+574 RLRTDVL
-581 PTAIGS
+581 PTAIGH
-587 GPASA
+587 GPARA

-597 TASLSDVGQRTSQRL
+597 AASLSDVGQRTSQRL
-612 PVLVAVVLAMSFL
+612 PVFVAAVLAMSFL
-625 LLVPVFRSILVPLKA
+625 LLMLAFRSVLVPLKA

-647 IGAAY
+647 IGASY
-652 GVMVAVF
+652 GIMVAVF

-668 GLESTVPIVSFI
+668 GLEATVPIVSFI

-694 YEVFLLARV
+694 YEVFLLSRV

-708 RTGDNGTAIVEGVS
+708 RTGDNRTAIVEGVS
-722 RTARI
+722 GTARI

-785 WLPKWLDRILP
+785 WLPKWLDRMLP
-796 RGPVGTNDTDDTND
+796 HGPVGTADTD
-810 PDDTDGTDDAD
+810 
-821 DAVAESTGEAA
+821 AESTGEAPS
-832 RPRLVGG
+832 PRLIDR